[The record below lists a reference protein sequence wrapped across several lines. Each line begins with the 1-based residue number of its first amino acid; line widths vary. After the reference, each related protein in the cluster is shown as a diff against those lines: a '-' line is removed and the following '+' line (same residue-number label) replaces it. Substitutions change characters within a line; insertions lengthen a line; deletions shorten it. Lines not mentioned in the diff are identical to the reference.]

1 MNMRSNTPAH
11 NAVHPPA
18 TCESCHEYPYQW
30 YGVRITTPGSTSH
43 HGRTP
48 GQDCISSGCHK
59 LNYTEF
65 QTAARVRPVLRAA
78 VNVASPRLLPD
89 GTPLDAGPA
98 EGARGFNHR
107 GVLPGQ
113 CTTCH
118 NGQAAKGL
126 PSKHLVTRASC
137 DSCHRSTAW
146 TPAQFSHQG
155 VLAGQCASCHNGSN
169 ASGKPAGHF
178 VTPRSCDACHRTVA
192 WVPVSYTHLSPAY
205 RAQPDRTSC
214 VSCHLTNGEII
225 PRQMR
230 GNPRPRP
237 VPTPPGS

>member
-1 MNMRSNTPAH
+1 
-11 NAVHPPA
+11 
-18 TCESCHEYPYQW
+18 
-30 YGVRITTPGSTSH
+30 
-43 HGRTP
+43 
-48 GQDCISSGCHK
+48 
-59 LNYTEF
+59 
-65 QTAARVRPVLRAA
+65 
-78 VNVASPRLLPD
+78 
-89 GTPLDAGPA
+89 
-98 EGARGFNHR
+98 
-107 GVLPGQ
+107 
-113 CTTCH
+113 
-118 NGQAAKGL
+118 
-126 PSKHLVTRASC
+126 LV
-137 DSCHRSTAW
+137 
-146 TPAQFSHQG
+146 
-155 VLAGQCASCHNGSN
+155 GQCASCHNGSN